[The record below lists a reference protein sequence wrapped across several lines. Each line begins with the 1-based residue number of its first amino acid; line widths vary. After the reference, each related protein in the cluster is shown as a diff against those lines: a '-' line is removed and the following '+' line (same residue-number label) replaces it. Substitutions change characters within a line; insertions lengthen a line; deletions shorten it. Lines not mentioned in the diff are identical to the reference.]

1 MNDPS
6 FPCIQVTQP
15 IGVFYLT
22 SIRADELIERLRISA
37 RKDSPDGEGV
47 VNKDV
52 QREASKKRIADIAT
66 YITDPDATFP
76 TAIIISADSRY
87 AQVADS
93 KITFTEPNASDVD
106 SPAYANSDGA
116 SDYLFGELL
125 DGQHRIKGLRLAKSE
140 DVDISSFE
148 LPVVVMLDLELAE
161 KAYVFSIINSKQT
174 PVPKSLIYDLFGLAS
189 DRSPYLTCHQIA
201 RAMNTDKN
209 GPFHNGL
216 KMLGKR
222 RLPSEMLTQGSFV
235 KYLLRM
241 ITNTP
246 DADAIALKSNQVLK
260 ENDRP
265 FNAFFIKGR
274 DELILK
280 AMNSYFSA
288 IAEAFPEQWAIE
300 NYVNDAGAAKKPAP
314 VFRRTVGY
322 EALMRVLTA
331 IWPSIKEE
339 NVGLD
344 QSYFYERA
352 QKLRE
357 NVGSNPMTTAE
368 FGSSS
373 ADAGR
378 LSKLLLGEDPAN

>member
-1 MNDPS
+1 MRDPV
-6 FPCIQVTQP
+6 FPCIQISQP

-22 SIRADELIERLRISA
+22 AIGANELIERLRISA
-37 RKDSPDGEGV
+37 RKDTPDGEGV
-47 VNKDV
+47 PNKDV
-52 QREASKKRIADIAT
+52 QREASTKRIADIAT
-66 YITDPDATFP
+66 YVTDPDATFP

-93 KITFTEPNASDVD
+93 RITFREPNPSDDD
-106 SPAYANSDGA
+106 SPAYANRDDA
-116 SDYLFGELL
+116 SAFLFGELL

-140 DVDISSFE
+140 GVDISSFE

-189 DRSPYLTCHQIA
+189 DRSPYLTCHQVA
-201 RAMNTDKN
+201 RAMNTDRN
-209 GPFHNGL
+209 GPFYNGL

-241 ITNTP
+241 ITKTP
-246 DADAIALKSNQVLK
+246 DADAIALKSSQVLR

-265 FNAFFIKGR
+265 FNAFFVKRR

-280 AMNSYFSA
+280 AMHAYFSA
-288 IAEAFPEQWAIE
+288 IAKTFPDQWAIE
-300 NYVNDAGAAKKPAP
+300 NYVSDAGSPKKPTP

-322 EALMRVLTA
+322 EALMRGLTA
-331 IWPSIKEE
+331 IWPNVKDE
-339 NVGLD
+339 NPGLE
-344 QSYFYERA
+344 QSYFLKKA
-352 QKLRE
+352 QEFRN
-357 NVGSNPMTTAE
+357 NVGSKSMTTEE

-378 LSKLLLGEDPAN
+378 LSKLLLGAERAK